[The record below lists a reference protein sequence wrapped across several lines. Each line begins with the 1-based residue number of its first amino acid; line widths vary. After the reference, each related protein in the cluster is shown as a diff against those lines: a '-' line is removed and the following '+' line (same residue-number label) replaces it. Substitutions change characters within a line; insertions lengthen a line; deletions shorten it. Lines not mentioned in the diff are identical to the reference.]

1 MDTTH
6 NRCQVYCSRRD
17 FLKAASATV
26 PALAAVTATPA
37 AAAPLLAATPPMG
50 WNSYNHFKNQI
61 DDATIRAQADAMVTS
76 GMKAVGYEYV
86 NMDEGW
92 GGERDAQ
99 GVIHPNAKF
108 PDMKALA
115 DYVHSKGL
123 KLGIYSA
130 PSKTTCGGRPGSF
143 GHEEQDAQTYA
154 SWGIDYLKYD
164 LCGMEDPFNKLAE
177 TDLPAAHAMM
187 IEAYRKMGDALRR
200 TGRPIVYS
208 LCQYG
213 MDRVWAWGPSVGANL
228 WRTTNDIKD
237 NYTSLSQNGFTQAGL
252 VRFAGPGHWNDP
264 DMLEV
269 GNHHFK
275 PVDNLT
281 QMSLW
286 CLLAAPLIAG
296 NDLTNM
302 PPEIQSILC
311 NREVIAVDQDPAGI
325 QGDRVSCEGP
335 LEVWMKP
342 LADGSKA
349 VGLFNRGRSLMNMTL
364 RFADVGF
371 RGRVQV
377 RDLWEHAD
385 RGVFENSYSTLVLNH
400 GVVLVKVRDAA

>member
-61 DDATIRAQADAMVTS
+61 DDATIRAQAEAMVAS
-76 GMKAVGYEYV
+76 GMTAVGYEYV
-86 NMDEGW
+86 LMDEGW
-92 GGERDAQ
+92 GGERDSQ

-115 DYVHSKGL
+115 DYVHSQGL

-130 PSKTTCGGRPGSF
+130 PSKGTCGGRPGSF

-154 SWGIDYLKYD
+154 AWGIDYLKYD

-177 TDLPAAHAMM
+177 TDLPAAHGMM

-213 MDRVWAWGPSVGANL
+213 MDRVWAWAPSVGANL
-228 WRTTNDIKD
+228 WRTTNDIHD
-237 NYTSLSQNGFTQAGL
+237 DYTSLSQNGFTQAGL
-252 VRFAGPGHWNDP
+252 APFAEPGHWNDP

-269 GNHHFK
+269 GNAHFK
-275 PVDNLT
+275 PVDNFT

-364 RFADVGF
+364 RFAEVGF
-371 RGRVQV
+371 HGRVQV
-377 RDLWEHAD
+377 RDLWEHLD
-385 RGVFENSYSTLVLNH
+385 RGVFEDNYSTLVPKH
-400 GVVLVKVRDAA
+400 GVVLVKVRVAT

>member
-1 MDTTH
+1 MRRTLSRT
-6 NRCQVYCSRRD
+6 CSRRD

-26 PALAAVTATPA
+26 PAFAAVSATPA

-76 GMKAVGYEYV
+76 GIKAVGYEYV

-92 GGERDAQ
+92 AGERDAQ

-115 DYVHSKGL
+115 DYIHSKEL
-123 KLGIYSA
+123 KLGLYSA

-154 SWGIDYLKYD
+154 EWGIDYLKYD
-164 LCGMEDPFNKLAE
+164 LCGLEDPFNKLAE

-252 VRFAGPGHWNDP
+252 ARFAGPGHWNDP

-269 GNHHFK
+269 GNPNFK
-275 PVDNLT
+275 PVDNFT

-364 RFADVGF
+364 RFVDVGF
-371 RGRVQV
+371 HGRVQV

-385 RGVFENSYSTLVLNH
+385 RGVFEDSYSTLVLKH
-400 GVVLVKVRDAA
+400 GAVLVKVREAA

>member
-1 MDTTH
+1 MHKTH
-6 NRCQVYCSRRD
+6 TRACSRRD
-17 FLKAASATV
+17 FLKAASATL
-26 PALAAVTATPA
+26 PALAAITATPA

-61 DDATIRAQADAMVTS
+61 DDATIRAQADAMVSS

-164 LCGMEDPFNKLAE
+164 LCGLEDPFNKVAQ

-252 VRFAGPGHWNDP
+252 ARFAGPGHWNDP

-269 GNHHFK
+269 GNPNFK
-275 PVDNLT
+275 PVDNFT

-302 PPEIQSILC
+302 SAEIQSILC

-349 VGLFNRGRSLMNMTL
+349 LGLFNRGRSLMNMTL

-385 RGVFENSYSTLVLNH
+385 RGVFEDSFSTLVLKH
-400 GVVLVKVRDAA
+400 GVVLVKVREAA

>member
-1 MDTTH
+1 MNRTLLRTH
-6 NRCQVYCSRRD
+6 SRRD
-17 FLKAASATV
+17 FLKAAAAV
-26 PALAAVTATPA
+26 IPALAAVKTA

-61 DDATIRAQADAMVTS
+61 DDATIRAQAAAMVSS

-92 GGERDAQ
+92 AGERDAQ

-115 DYVHSKGL
+115 DYVHSLGL
-123 KLGIYSA
+123 KLGLYSA
-130 PSKTTCGGRPGSF
+130 PSKTTCGGHPGSF

-164 LCGMEDPFNKLAE
+164 LCGLEDPFNKLAE

-187 IEAYRKMGDALRR
+187 IEAYKKMGDALRR
-200 TGRPIVYS
+200 SGRPIVYS

-213 MDRVWAWGPSVGANL
+213 MDRVWEWGPSVGANL

-252 VRFAGPGHWNDP
+252 ARFAGPGHWNDP

-269 GNHHFK
+269 GNPSFK

-286 CLLAAPLIAG
+286 SLLAAPLIAG

-302 PPEIQSILC
+302 PPEIQAILC
-311 NREVIAVDQDPAGI
+311 NREVIAIDQDASGI
-325 QGDRVSCEGP
+325 QGDRVACEGP
-335 LEVWMKP
+335 LEVWIKP

-349 VGLFNRGRSLMNMTL
+349 VGLFNRGRSLMKMTV
-364 RFADVGF
+364 RFADVGL

-385 RGVFENSYSTLVLNH
+385 RGVFTESYSAMVPKHGAVLIRLSMNSK
-400 GVVLVKVRDAA
+400 L